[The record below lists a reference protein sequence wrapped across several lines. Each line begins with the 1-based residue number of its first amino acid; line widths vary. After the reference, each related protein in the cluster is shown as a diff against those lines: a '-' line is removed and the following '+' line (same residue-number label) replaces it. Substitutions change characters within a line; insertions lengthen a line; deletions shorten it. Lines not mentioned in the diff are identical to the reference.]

1 MTQAAQERG
10 RLFLLR
16 HAEAGSGAPGLDDHD
31 RPLTARGREAAGRVG
46 AYMASRGYTP
56 THVICSSALRTRETW
71 ESVSERLPGAPRFL
85 VMQELYLASPGQLL
99 DCIAQA
105 PAEAESLLVIAHNP
119 GIAALASALAE
130 GAPLARVAA
139 LRHMFSTASLAVYDV
154 APQGWTDLAAR
165 LVDYVQ
171 PERLPESEP
180 G

>member
-1 MTQAAQERG
+1 MRA
-10 RLFLLR
+10 
-16 HAEAGSGAPGLDDHD
+16 
-31 RPLTARGREAAGRVG
+31 GREG
-46 AYMASRGYTP
+46 
-56 THVICSSALRTRETW
+56 
-71 ESVSERLPGAPRFL
+71 
-85 VMQELYLASPGQLL
+85 
-99 DCIAQA
+99 
-105 PAEAESLLVIAHNP
+105 AESLLVIAHNP

-154 APQGWTDLAAR
+154 ARQGWTDLAAR